1 MLFRSAL
8 TLLPLALGHLL
19 MRGGDF
25 APVLTGTL
33 NLGREAD
40 KLGALVGAWAGA
52 LHGFSGIPDSWKSG
66 LVNGREIRLRGEALA
81 KRKKGL
87 AGRDLLEMELGLT
100 QKEAEERR
108 KYLPK
113 EARKS
118 VNKSTVLEDLWL
130 EGEAED
136 SLPQLREDP
145 RRWRQFEKD
154 KTRKKRDRR
163 RNLASE

>member
-1 MLFRSAL
+1 M
-8 TLLPLALGHLL
+8 
-19 MRGGDF
+19 
-25 APVLTGTL
+25 
-33 NLGREAD
+33 
-40 KLGALVGAWAGA
+40 
-52 LHGFSGIPDSWKSG
+52 
-66 LVNGREIRLRGEALA
+66 NGREIRLRGEALA